1 MFLDRARHHD
11 EGPPGDR
18 AIVNLRNERHVE
30 PQAARRGRVARL
42 RAGGGR
48 EPAGHRREPQGEGA
62 GTTESAGPTQVSI
75 DNFKYVPDTLTVPAG
90 TKVTWTNHDDM
101 PHTVTSTGK
110 PKALDSEALD
120 TDDQFSHVFA
130 EPGVYTYIC
139 TVHPKMSGQVIV
151 EAR

>member
-1 MFLDRARHHD
+1 MSRLMRRVLVAILLMSPIVAMPPGCD
-11 EGPPGDR
+11 EGAEGTAP
-18 AIVNLRNERHVE
+18 
-30 PQAARRGRVARL
+30 
-42 RAGGGR
+42 GGG
-48 EPAGHRREPQGEGA
+48 ETAVNAPQGECA

-75 DNFKYVPDTLTVPAG
+75 DNFKYVPDMLTVPAG

-110 PKALDSEALD
+110 PKALDSDALD

-130 EPGVYTYIC
+130 EPGTYTYIC

>member
-1 MFLDRARHHD
+1 M
-11 EGPPGDR
+11 
-18 AIVNLRNERHVE
+18 
-30 PQAARRGRVARL
+30 ARL
-42 RAGGGR
+42 MRRVLVAILLMSPIVATLPGCDEVAERTAPGGG
-48 EPAGHRREPQGEGA
+48 ETAVNAPQGEGA
-62 GTTESAGPTQVSI
+62 GATESAGPTQVSI

-90 TKVTWTNHDDM
+90 TRVTWTNHDDM

-120 TDDQFSHVFA
+120 TDDQFSHVFG
-130 EPGVYTYIC
+130 EPGTYTYIC